1 MYGASVLL
9 MFSYLVCGKLG
20 IVEVRYFGQMFFCVV
35 ERLHI
40 TGHVV
45 KKFVLVVFLKWQDFI
60 VYLMCGYPWQ

>member
-45 KKFVLVVFLKWQDFI
+45 KKFVLVVFLK
-60 VYLMCGYPWQ
+60 